1 MQMNMGQPEEEM
13 SMEEMTP
20 EEAKASLGISTYLS
34 EQALMAQVPQKPVE
48 GSEMPE
54 TAPGEEQ
61 MPEEEKEPPLDP
73 EAFKNEIMDE
83 VKSAI
88 KEEIEGLK
96 EMLKGALEDD
106 DEEETGKTE
115 KDTE

>member
-1 MQMNMGQPEEEM
+1 METQTQTSELLQEEL
-13 SMEEMTP
+13 TP
-20 EEAKASLGISTYLS
+20 EEAKASLGLSTRLS
-34 EQALMAQVPQKPVE
+34 EQMLMAQVPKEGVE
-48 GSEMPE
+48 GSETPE
-54 TAPGEEQ
+54 TAPGEEET
-61 MPEEEKEPPLDP
+61 PEQQETPPLDP
-73 EAFKNEIMDE
+73 EAFKSEIMDE

-96 EMLKGALEDD
+96 EMLKGALEED

>member
-1 MQMNMGQPEEEM
+1 MEEELNM
-13 SMEEMTP
+13 DMENSDLTP
-20 EEAKASLGISTYLS
+20 EEAKASLGLSTRLT
-34 EQALMAQVPQKPVE
+34 EQMMMAQVPQE
-48 GSEMPE
+48 GEESSETLE
-54 TAPGEEQ
+54 TAPGEEEIPKT
-61 MPEEEKEPPLDP
+61 PETPPLDP

-106 DEEETGKTE
+106 DEETEDKKTS
-115 KDTE
+115 K